1 MKVKLVKE
9 VDGLNIGQLYKVVG
23 VKRVDNSFSYKI
35 IYSNNNKLSTMWVSK
50 ELFTYPVDKL
60 NLKR

>member
-9 VDGLNIGQLYKVVG
+9 VDGLNIGQLYKVVS

>member
-50 ELFTYPVDKL
+50 DLFIYPIEKF
-60 NLKR
+60 KRL